1 MKNTQLSTKPVLE
14 SYDILPAEAYMK
26 KKILV
31 VMLMIAALSGISA
44 TPLFQV
50 GPLVAYKHS
59 ALDLADEDKV
69 LNINSYGFGADARVN
84 LFDWVSIDV
93 PAVYSYGDGVHTIGT
108 SPSLNLNI
116 PAAGFIDIALGL
128 AMNFDFQYDQ
138 GSKAWYING
147 EAVDKFS
154 NAFMGATLAYRLA
167 LTLNFGFLSVGA
179 SASVPME
186 GNFQSF
192 NGMPS
197 WADTRVSV
205 ALLFNF
211 L

>member
-1 MKNTQLSTKPVLE
+1 
-14 SYDILPAEAYMK
+14 MK
-26 KKILV
+26 KKILIIL
-31 VMLMIAALSGISA
+31 LMTIVLGGISA

-50 GPLVAYKHS
+50 GPMVIYKHS
-59 ALDLADEDKV
+59 VLDLADEDKV
-69 LNINSYGFGADARVN
+69 LNVSSYGFGADARLN

-93 PAVYSYGDGVHTIGT
+93 PAVYSYGDGVHTVGT
-108 SPSLNLNI
+108 APSLNLNI

-128 AMNFDFQYDQ
+128 AMNLDFQYDQ
-138 GSKAWYING
+138 GSEAWYING
-147 EAVDKFS
+147 QAVDNFS

-167 LTLNFGFLSVGA
+167 LTLNFGMISVGA

-186 GNFQSF
+186 GNFQNF

-197 WADTRVSV
+197 WSDTRVAV